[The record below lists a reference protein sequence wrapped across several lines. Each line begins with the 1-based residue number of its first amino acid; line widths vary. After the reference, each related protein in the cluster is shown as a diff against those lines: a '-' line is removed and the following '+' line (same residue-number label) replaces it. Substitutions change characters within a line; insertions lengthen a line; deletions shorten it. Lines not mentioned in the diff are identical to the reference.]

1 MNNTLDLFKERTDEI
16 DFIFSVMQD
25 IEEDNI
31 STSDNSQLI
40 RILKSNFLLMLY
52 NLVEACVVSG
62 MLEIYEELKNNE
74 YTYDELIDAVQR
86 IWSDHCIDEVYKSA
100 SSKAA
105 YENRVADIIA
115 QIITN
120 KPIFLS
126 KSALNISGN
135 LDAKR
140 IKDLCDKYQIRYS
153 AKDKNG
159 SLKFV
164 KEKRQQLAH
173 GEDSFGNCARDITLS
188 QLKETRDAV
197 VGFMNGIL
205 QGMTSYY
212 NEKGYLKDPTAKKKR
227 KKRG

>member
-25 IEEDNI
+25 IEENRI
-31 STSDNSQLI
+31 SISDRSLLT

-62 MLEIYEELKNNE
+62 MLEIYEELKNNKYVYE
-74 YTYDELIDAVQR
+74 ELIDEVQK
-86 IWSDHCIDEVYKSA
+86 IWSDHSIDEVYKSA
-100 SSKAA
+100 SPKAA
-105 YENRVADIIA
+105 YEDKVADIIS

-135 LDAKR
+135 LDAKK
-140 IKDLCDKYQIRYS
+140 IKDLCDKYKIRYN

-173 GEDSFGNCARDITLS
+173 GDDSFGNCARDITLS

-197 VGFMNGIL
+197 VDFMEGIL
-205 QGMTSYY
+205 QGMANYY
-212 NEKGYLKDPTAKKKR
+212 RGKGYLKDSTKKKKR
-227 KKRG
+227 KQ